1 MNETTGQLQYRVI
14 EKLQFFQ
21 QRPKEIFSLLRCFF
35 KCGKETLASHILCKD
50 KEIGIVDIFYRNSES
65 VNAIQPAGDFIRVP
79 EYPQVPCIVII
90 AQYDQPH
97 LGTVIEDRLQQLEV
111 HRNTGQAIHS
121 AETIDQRSAMRG
133 HNLRQRQLIALR
145 VSQHRRGGGKRQN
158 PSEESS

>member
-97 LGTVIEDRLQQLEV
+97 LGTVIEDRFC
-111 HRNTGQAIHS
+111 
-121 AETIDQRSAMRG
+121 
-133 HNLRQRQLIALR
+133 
-145 VSQHRRGGGKRQN
+145 
-158 PSEESS
+158 